1 MPQICVKYNKKVK
14 PWLAYKY
21 NLAINLND
29 YFFLTKSLILNP
41 RYKLLLYYFDCKNT
55 DKNND
60 CLGQLISENIIDT
73 NQTVLVEQLKAGLYG
88 IEVGNWIN

>member
-1 MPQICVKYNKKVK
+1 MKDCLKFALNIIKKSNHG
-14 PWLAYKY
+14 L
-21 NLAINLND
+21 LIN
-29 YFFLTKSLILNP
+29 TISLILNP

-88 IEVGNWIN
+88 IEVGN